1 MFEKERLDEA
11 LKQLGEI
18 AEEKKA
24 VIVEAF
30 NKQLSEKELFEKL
43 DVDENKFF
51 AFIKALRREQEVFDQ
66 DVSEEELLAVA
77 GGRKDENCTDS
88 RTYDCAQVHFR
99 KIYENGFP
107 NCLSSVEDGSWCSEA
122 DACFA
127 QAIEYV
133 DMTDCSK
140 SWE

>member
-1 MFEKERLDEA
+1 MFEKERLDDA

-18 AEEKKA
+18 AEEKKTM
-24 VIVEAF
+24 IIEAF
-30 NKQLSEKELFEKL
+30 NKRLLEKELFEKL
-43 DVDENKFF
+43 GVDEIKFF
-51 AFIKALRREQEVFDQ
+51 TFIKALRREEEVFDQ

-88 RTYDCAQVHFR
+88 RTCDCVQVHFR

-127 QAIEYV
+127 
-133 DMTDCSK
+133 
-140 SWE
+140 

>member
-1 MFEKERLDEA
+1 MFEKERFDEA

-18 AEEKKA
+18 AEEKKTM
-24 VIVEAF
+24 IIE
-30 NKQLSEKELFEKL
+30 
-43 DVDENKFF
+43 
-51 AFIKALRREQEVFDQ
+51 AFIKALRREEEVSDQ

-127 QAIEYV
+127 
-133 DMTDCSK
+133 
-140 SWE
+140 